1 MNLKTIGATSAAV
14 LVTAVVGG
22 AASGPAVASPWYA
35 RLRKPTYQPPRQAF
49 PIVWPLL
56 YADIAVV
63 SAETLDRLIDKDD
76 TRAARR
82 FGAALAINLG
92 LNASWSWIFFN
103 RRRLGPA
110 ALTAAALTV
119 SSADLTRRALA
130 VRQQRA
136 APLAAYPAWCAFA
149 TVLSTHI
156 WWINR
161 RSLT

>member
-1 MNLKTIGATSAAV
+1 MKPKTIGATAAAV
-14 LVTAVVGG
+14 LATAVAGG

-35 RLRKPTYQPPRQAF
+35 RLRKPNYQPPRQAF
-49 PIVWPLL
+49 PVVWPLL

-63 SAETLDRLIDKDD
+63 SADTLDHLIDAGD

-103 RRRLGPA
+103 RHRLGAA

-119 SSADLTRRALA
+119 SSTDLTRRALA
-130 VRQQRA
+130 ERRQRA
-136 APLAAYPAWCAFA
+136 VPLAAYPAWCAFA

-161 RSLT
+161 RRLT

>member
-1 MNLKTIGATSAAV
+1 MKLKTIGATGTAA
-14 LVTAVVGG
+14 LVTAIAGG

-35 RLRKPTYQPPRQAF
+35 RLRKPNYQPPRQAF

-63 SAETLDRLIDKDD
+63 SADTLDSLVDAED

-103 RRRLGPA
+103 RQRLGAA

-119 SSADLTRRALA
+119 SSADLTRRALE
-130 VRQQRA
+130 VRQLRA

-156 WWINR
+156 WWLNR
-161 RSLT
+161 RR

>member
-1 MNLKTIGATSAAV
+1 MKPKTIGATAAAA
-14 LVTAVVGG
+14 LVTAIAGG

-35 RLRKPTYQPPRQAF
+35 RLRKPNYQPPRQAF

-63 SAETLDRLIDKDD
+63 SADTLDRLIDKQDKQ
-76 TRAARR
+76 AARR

-103 RRRLGPA
+103 RHRLGAA

-119 SSADLTRRALA
+119 SSADLTRRAVA

>member
-1 MNLKTIGATSAAV
+1 MNPKTIGATAAAV
-14 LVTAVVGG
+14 LVTAIAGG

-35 RLRKPTYQPPRQAF
+35 RLRKPNYQPPRQAF

-63 SAETLDRLIDKDD
+63 SADTLDSLADKGD
-76 TRAARR
+76 TGAARR

-136 APLAAYPAWCAFA
+136 APLVAYPVWCAFA